1 MPNRLAREASPYL
14 RQHAHNPVD
23 WHPWGDEALA
33 LARSTGRPILL
44 SIGYSSCHWCHVM
57 ERESFDDPA
66 IAELMNDGFVN
77 IKVDREER
85 PDVDGVYMRAL
96 QSMGGRGGWPLTVFL
111 TPDGSP
117 FYGGTYFPP
126 EARHGLPSFRQVLGG
141 VRRAWDEGPDEV
153 QSHAHRLK
161 EALEKSMLP
170 PGDGEAVDPQIQRL
184 LEDAARDLA
193 QRMDPEYGGMGP
205 APKFPQPLVLD
216 FLLNWSAS
224 GAEGAP
230 GVLPLVSVALERMAR
245 GGIRDHLGGGF
256 HRYSV
261 DAVWLVPHFEKMLY
275 DNALLLGTY
284 REAHLVTGNP
294 LFREVCLEIGDYLLT
309 DLLAPEGGLMAA
321 RDADSEGEEGLFY
334 VWTPA
339 EIREVLG
346 EEDARVFMRAYG
358 VSENGNFEGRNI
370 LHLPDGLGAMESEG
384 PAGSPRDDLDA
395 RLSRSRALLLQARAR
410 REEPFLDRKVLTGW
424 NGLAIRNLAR
434 GGVVFERPDWV
445 EAAARAA
452 RYLLDRHVAPGSPGT
467 LARYSLDGEPRG
479 TAFLEDYGAMGLAC
493 LALHAATLDPIW
505 FQEAATLAEDIPRHF
520 LDSGSGLL
528 FDTPSDQGDLVVR
541 PRDPTDNA
549 VPSGTSLAVEL
560 LLRTGRLMEREDWV
574 EIAERTIAAEA
585 PGMARFPAGFGRM
598 LMNADL
604 AQNPPETLVLAGDSG
619 APAMTGLL
627 AAAARHAHPRV
638 TILAGEVPGVA
649 ESRDKPAVD
658 GGPAGYVCRGFTC
671 LAPVTEPET
680 LAALL

>member
-1 MPNRLAREASPYL
+1 
-14 RQHAHNPVD
+14 
-23 WHPWGDEALA
+23 
-33 LARSTGRPILL
+33 
-44 SIGYSSCHWCHVM
+44 
-57 ERESFDDPA
+57 
-66 IAELMNDGFVN
+66 
-77 IKVDREER
+77 
-85 PDVDGVYMRAL
+85 
-96 QSMGGRGGWPLTVFL
+96 
-111 TPDGSP
+111 
-117 FYGGTYFPP
+117 
-126 EARHGLPSFRQVLGG
+126 
-141 VRRAWDEGPDEV
+141 
-153 QSHAHRLK
+153 
-161 EALEKSMLP
+161 
-170 PGDGEAVDPQIQRL
+170 
-184 LEDAARDLA
+184 
-193 QRMDPEYGGMGP
+193 
-205 APKFPQPLVLD
+205 
-216 FLLNWSAS
+216 
-224 GAEGAP
+224 
-230 GVLPLVSVALERMAR
+230 
-245 GGIRDHLGGGF
+245 
-256 HRYSV
+256 
-261 DAVWLVPHFEKMLY
+261 
-275 DNALLLGTY
+275 
-284 REAHLVTGNP
+284 
-294 LFREVCLEIGDYLLT
+294 
-309 DLLAPEGGLMAA
+309 
-321 RDADSEGEEGLFY
+321 
-334 VWTPA
+334 
-339 EIREVLG
+339 
-346 EEDARVFMRAYG
+346 
-358 VSENGNFEGRNI
+358 
-370 LHLPDGLGAMESEG
+370 
-384 PAGSPRDDLDA
+384 
-395 RLSRSRALLLQARAR
+395 
-410 REEPFLDRKVLTGW
+410 
-424 NGLAIRNLAR
+424 
-434 GGVVFERPDWV
+434 VVFERPDWV

-604 AQNPPETLVLAGDSG
+604 AQNPPETLLLAGDSG